1 MTISQREIVDKYMLR
16 VDSYADDTNK
26 IDSDIVKSLMR
37 QMIAE
42 YEYANDYPRV
52 DFWGYP
58 ID

>member
-1 MTISQREIVDKYMLR
+1 MLR